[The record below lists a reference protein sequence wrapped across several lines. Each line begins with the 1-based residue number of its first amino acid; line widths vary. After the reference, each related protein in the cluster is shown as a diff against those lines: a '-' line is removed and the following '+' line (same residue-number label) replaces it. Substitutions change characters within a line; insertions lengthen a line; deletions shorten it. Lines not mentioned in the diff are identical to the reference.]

1 MIQKLEST
9 GQNFKADIINTFFKV
24 KENIVTKNKYMENVS
39 WKIKMIIKRQMA
51 ILELNT
57 TIFKKKNSLDKITVD
72 CKEKRVNE
80 LEDRLI
86 KFSQS

>member
-1 MIQKLEST
+1 
-9 GQNFKADIINTFFKV
+9 
-24 KENIVTKNKYMENVS
+24 
-39 WKIKMIIKRQMA
+39 MIIKRQMA

>member
-39 WKIKMIIKRQMA
+39 
-51 ILELNT
+51 
-57 TIFKKKNSLDKITVD
+57 
-72 CKEKRVNE
+72 
-80 LEDRLI
+80 
-86 KFSQS
+86 